1 MGLNDLKGVTVQ
13 VPVRLDK
20 VRNLLEHLPCSRT
33 CVRLNPETISA
44 SCTCHFQLLNPANH
58 AALIEVYRQTV
69 ALLIRLRDLGE
80 LCDVIPERSPA
91 LQ

>member
-1 MGLNDLKGVTVQ
+1 
-13 VPVRLDK
+13 
-20 VRNLLEHLPCSRT
+20 
-33 CVRLNPETISA
+33 
-44 SCTCHFQLLNPANH
+44 LLNPANH